1 MKTNVMQNYDK
12 VLIINFLPPYIKIP
26 TVILVKYSFICR
38 FLIGL
43 LCRHSFGEGLQ

>member
-1 MKTNVMQNYDK
+1 MKTNVMHNYDK

-26 TVILVKYSFICR
+26 TVILIKYSFICR

-43 LCRHSFGEGLQ
+43 LCSFGEGLQ